1 MSDIE
6 TVEIINDDN
15 QETIILDDDT
25 QTVDIDSTDTF
36 SIQQEILPPVLV
48 QQNIGLAG
56 KSAYEVAVK
65 NGFVGSEDDWLLT
78 LKASYETPEDGVIE
92 YSVNGDVTGIIVG
105 DVTTSFNRN
114 TEGDIISIEKE
125 SFIKEFIR
133 DVDGRITGWS
143 IIPK

>member
-78 LKASYETPEDGVIE
+78 LKASYETPEDGIIE

-105 DVTTSFNRN
+105 DVTTLFNRN